1 MSSTGP
7 PATRQQR
14 TRLTSTVRSLAVA
27 VGALVVS
34 GAVTSLFIVLA
45 ASTRARIEGPAP
57 DSPADLLILGMV
69 SAGALLTVWL
79 GLGFV
84 VAALASLPGAFGA
97 AFDVVACRLAPAAVR
112 RAVAL
117 LLGTALTLAVVPSAA
132 LAAGDPVPGARPAAV
147 LSVTAPDPG
156 FRSTTPEPAAAASG
170 AASPGIEAPAAPAP
184 GTPAV
189 VSSLGPLGQHPQA
202 GTNVGGHVVV
212 RRGDTLWDIAARHLG
227 PGATTARIAHEW
239 PRWHAANRALIGPDP
254 DRIQPGQRL
263 VPPAAK
269 DR

>member
-1 MSSTGP
+1 MSSTGS

-14 TRLTSTVRSLAVA
+14 TRLTSTIRSLAVA

-45 ASTRARIEGPAP
+45 ASTRAQIEGPAP
-57 DSPADLLILGMV
+57 DSPADLLILAIL
-69 SAGALLTVWL
+69 SAGALLTAWL

-84 VAALASLPGAFGA
+84 VAALASLPGALGA
-97 AFDVVACRLAPAAVR
+97 TFDAVACRLAPAAVR

-147 LSVTAPDPG
+147 LSFTAPDPG
-156 FRSTTPEPAAAASG
+156 FRSTTPEPAAAAS

-227 PGATTARIAHEW
+227 PGATTAGIAHEW

>member
-1 MSSTGP
+1 MSSTGSP
-7 PATRQQR
+7 VTRQQR
-14 TRLTSTVRSLAVA
+14 TRLTSTIRSLAVA

-34 GAVTSLFIVLA
+34 GAVTSLFTVLA
-45 ASTRARIEGPAP
+45 ASTWARIDGPAP

-69 SAGALLTVWL
+69 SAGALLTAWL
-79 GLGFV
+79 GLGVV

-97 AFDVVACRLAPAAVR
+97 AFDALARRLAPAAVR

-117 LLGTALTLAVVPSAA
+117 LLGTALTLAVVPGSA
-132 LAAGDPVPGARPAAV
+132 LAAGDPVPGARTSAG

-156 FRSTTPEPAAAASG
+156 FRSTTPARPAVASG
-170 AASPGIEAPAAPAP
+170 PTAPGIAAHAAPAP
-184 GTPAV
+184 TAPAA
-189 VSSLGPLGQHPQA
+189 VSSLGPLGQHPQT
-202 GTNVGGHVVV
+202 GTKAGGHVVV
-212 RRGDTLWDIAARHLG
+212 RRGDTLWHIAARHLG
-227 PGATTARIAHEW
+227 PGATSAEIAHEW
-239 PRWHAANRALIGPDP
+239 PRWHAVNHELIGLDP